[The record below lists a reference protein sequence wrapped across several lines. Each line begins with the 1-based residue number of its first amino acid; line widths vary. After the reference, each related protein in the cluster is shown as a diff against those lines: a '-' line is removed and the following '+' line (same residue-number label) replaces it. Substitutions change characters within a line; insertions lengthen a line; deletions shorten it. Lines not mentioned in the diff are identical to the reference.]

1 MRNIIISTAVFFF
14 FSFNFLNAQ
23 AWAKNGNFTEGA
35 KIALHKVW
43 GESMGFASPEET
55 AKEALRIYQSGK
67 FENKFVRNSGV
78 KADGSVTR
86 LPNGTYQ
93 VVYLGSTDATLLG
106 GRAGETLNLYLKKDC
121 LNLGWI
127 VVKPQPQQK
136 EEKVIIEDNYRPSPP
151 QRRVCNAPQPQAT
164 PILWALMAQTY
175 SYGASGQM
183 VHSTVVD
190 TNIGRRTVSV
200 LMPPVPPSTPSQDFF
215 WVAVEY

>member
-1 MRNIIISTAVFFF
+1 MKNIVVFFTVI
-14 FSFNFLNAQ
+14 FSFYFSSLTAQ
-23 AWAKNGNFTEGA
+23 AWAKDGSFTKGA
-35 KIALHKVW
+35 KIALHRVW
-43 GESMGFASPEET
+43 GESMGFSSPEET
-55 AKEALRIYQSGK
+55 AKEALKIYQSGK
-67 FENKFVRNSGV
+67 FENKLVRNSGV
-78 KADGSVTR
+78 KADGTITR

-106 GRAGETLNLYLKKDC
+106 GRSGETMNLYLKKDC

-127 VVKPQPQQK
+127 VVKQQPEK
-136 EEKVIIEDNYRPSPP
+136 EAIIIDDYKPAPTPAPS
-151 QRRVCNAPQPQAT
+151 RRICNAPQPTAT
-164 PILWALMAQTY
+164 PVLWALMAQTY